1 MALTV
6 VILAAGQGKRMI
18 SDRPKVLQPLAGRA
32 LLAHV
37 LDAARQLEPD
47 TISVVYGHGGDA
59 VRDTFADDE
68 LTWSEQSEQLGTG
81 HALAQALPS
90 IPDEHQLIVLYG
102 DVPLVKADSLK
113 PLQSYGTGDE
123 VVLLTAFPDDP
134 QGYGRIL
141 RTADGAISG
150 IVEETDAS
158 AEELAVKEINTGLM
172 RLPVGRLRGW
182 LADLA
187 ADNASREF
195 YLTDVVAMA
204 VRDGVDVAGLPATDP
219 AEVLG
224 INSRAELATAERI
237 VQWRNAD
244 SVMGCGATLA
254 DPARFDLR
262 GTLKV
267 GRDVF
272 IDAGVLFAGEVELGD
287 RVYIGPNTVIA
298 NSTLGD
304 DCLVHPNSVLDGVV
318 AGPECEIGP
327 FARLRPGTEFAERVK
342 VGNFVEVKASD
353 VAADS
358 KINHLSY
365 VGDSSVGGGVNIGA
379 GTIVCNYDGAV
390 KNRTVI
396 RNRAFIGSGVMLVA
410 PLEVGEGA
418 TVGAGS
424 TVTEDAPAEEL
435 TVARAR
441 QTVVKGWKRPQK
453 PAKSERD
460 NKDA

>member
-6 VILAAGQGKRMI
+6 VILAAGQGKRMN
-18 SDRPKVLQPLAGRA
+18 SDRPKVMQPLAGRA

-37 LDAARQLEPD
+37 LDTARQLEPD
-47 TISVVYGHGGDA
+47 AINVVYGHGGDA
-59 VRDTFADDE
+59 VRDTFADAD
-68 LTWSEQSEQLGTG
+68 LTWSNQPEQLGTG

-90 IPDEHQLIVLYG
+90 IPDEHQLLVLYG
-102 DVPLVKADSLK
+102 DVPLVRADSLR
-113 PLQSYGTGDE
+113 PLLSHGSGDE
-123 VVLLTAFPDDP
+123 VVLLTAYPEDP

-141 RTADGAISG
+141 RTADGAITG
-150 IVEETDAS
+150 VVEEKDAS

-182 LADLA
+182 LAELGD
-187 ADNASREF
+187 DNAPGEF

-204 VRDGVDVAGLPATDP
+204 VRDGVGVAGLPAAGL

-224 INSRAELATAERI
+224 INSRAGLAVAERI
-237 VQWRNAD
+237 VQRRNAYTA
-244 SVMGCGATLA
+244 MEHGATLA
-254 DPARFDLR
+254 DPARFDVR

-272 IDAGVLFAGEVELGD
+272 IDAGVLFEGEVELGE
-287 RVYIGPNTVIA
+287 RVRIGPNTVIS
-298 NSTLGD
+298 NSRLGD
-304 DCLVHPNSVLDGVV
+304 GCVVHANSVLEGVV

-353 VAADS
+353 VAAGS
-358 KINHLSY
+358 KMNHLSY
-365 VGDSSVGGGVNIGA
+365 VGDSSVGGSVNIGA

-396 RNRAFIGSGVMLVA
+396 GDRAFIGSGVMLVA
-410 PLEVGEGA
+410 PLVVGEGA

-424 TVTEDAPAEEL
+424 TVTKDAPAEEL
-435 TVARAR
+435 TLARAS
-441 QTVVKGWKRPQK
+441 QIVVKDWKRPEK
-453 PAKSERD
+453 PEK
-460 NKDA
+460 

>member
-6 VILAAGQGKRMI
+6 VILAAGQGKRMN
-18 SDRPKVLQPLAGRA
+18 SARPKVLQPLAGRA

-37 LDAARQLEPD
+37 LDTARQLEPD
-47 TISVVYGHGGDA
+47 AINVVYGHGGGA
-59 VRDTFADDE
+59 VRDAFADDD

-90 IPDEHQLIVLYG
+90 IADQHQLLVLFG
-102 DVPLVKADSLK
+102 DVPLVQADSLRS
-113 PLQSYGTGDE
+113 LLSHGGGDD
-123 VVLLTAFPDDP
+123 VVLLTAFLDDP

-141 RTADGAISG
+141 RTADGVITG
-150 IVEETDAS
+150 VVEEKDAS

-172 RLPVGRLRGW
+172 RLPVGRSRAW
-182 LADLA
+182 LAELGD
-187 ADNASREF
+187 DNALREF
-195 YLTDVVAMA
+195 YLTDIIGMA
-204 VRDGVDVAGLPATDP
+204 VRDGVGVAGLPATSP

-224 INSRAELATAERI
+224 INSRAQLAAAERI
-237 VQWRNAD
+237 IQRRNAD
-244 SVMGCGATLA
+244 TVMERGATLA
-254 DPARFDLR
+254 DPTRFDLR

-272 IDAGVLFAGEVELGD
+272 IDAGVLFEGEVELGD
-287 RVYIGPNTVIA
+287 RVRIGPNTVI
-298 NSTLGD
+298 SDSRLGEG
-304 DCLVHPNSVLDGVV
+304 CVVHANSVLDGVV
-318 AGPECEIGP
+318 AGRECEIGP

-353 VAADS
+353 IAAGS
-358 KINHLSY
+358 KMNHLSY

-396 RNRAFIGSGVMLVA
+396 GDRAFIGAGVMLVA
-410 PLEVGEGA
+410 PVVVGEGA

-424 TVTEDAPAEEL
+424 TVTKDAPPEEL
-435 TVARAR
+435 TLARAR
-441 QTVVKGWKRPQK
+441 QTVVKGWKRPEK
-453 PAKSERD
+453 PVK
-460 NKDA
+460 

>member
-6 VILAAGQGKRMI
+6 VILAAGQGKRMN
-18 SDRPKVLQPLAGRA
+18 SARPKVLQPLAGRA

-37 LDAARQLEPD
+37 LDTARQLEPD
-47 TISVVYGHGGDA
+47 AINVVYGHGGGA
-59 VRDTFADDE
+59 VRDAFADTD

-90 IPDEHQLIVLYG
+90 IPDEHQLLVLYG

-113 PLQSYGTGDE
+113 PLLSHGRGDE
-123 VVLLTAFPDDP
+123 IVLLTAFLDDP

-158 AEELAVKEINTGLM
+158 DEDLAGQEINTGLM
-172 RLPVGRLRGW
+172 RLPAGRLRGW
-182 LADLA
+182 LAELGN
-187 ADNASREF
+187 DNARREF
-195 YLTDVVAMA
+195 YLTDVIAMA
-204 VRDGVDVAGLPATDP
+204 VRDGVDVAGVPATGP
-219 AEVLG
+219 AEVHG
-224 INSRAELATAERI
+224 INSRAQLAVAERI
-237 VQWRNAD
+237 VQRRNAD
-244 SVMGCGATLA
+244 AVMERGATLA

-262 GTLKV
+262 GELSV

-272 IDAGVLFAGEVELGD
+272 IDAGVLFEGEVELGD
-287 RVYIGPNTVIA
+287 RVHIGPNTVIS

-304 DCLVHPNSVLDGVV
+304 GCIVHPNSVLDGIV

-353 VAADS
+353 VAAGS
-358 KINHLSY
+358 KMNHLSY
-365 VGDSSVGGGVNIGA
+365 VGDSSIGGSVNIGA
-379 GTIVCNYDGAV
+379 GTIVCNYDGAK

-396 RNRAFIGSGVMLVA
+396 GDRAFIGSGVLLVA
-410 PLEVGEGA
+410 PLEVGAGA

-424 TVTEDAPAEEL
+424 TLTKDAPAEEL
-435 TVARAR
+435 TLARAR
-441 QTVVKGWKRPQK
+441 QTVVKGWKRPEK
-453 PAKSERD
+453 PAK
-460 NKDA
+460 